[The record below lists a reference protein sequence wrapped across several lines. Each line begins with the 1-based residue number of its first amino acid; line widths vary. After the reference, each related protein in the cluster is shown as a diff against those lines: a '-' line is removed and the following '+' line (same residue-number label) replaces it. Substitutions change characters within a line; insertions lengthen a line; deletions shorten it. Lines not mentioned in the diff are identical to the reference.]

1 MDYIDGIME
10 KLTVSSAIK

>member
-10 KLTVSSAIK
+10 KLTVL

>member
-10 KLTVSSAIK
+10 KLTVSSAVK